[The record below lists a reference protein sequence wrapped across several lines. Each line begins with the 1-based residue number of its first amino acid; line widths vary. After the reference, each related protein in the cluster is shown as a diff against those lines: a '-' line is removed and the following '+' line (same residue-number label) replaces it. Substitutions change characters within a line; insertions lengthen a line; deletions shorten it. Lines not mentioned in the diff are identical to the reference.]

1 MVELL
6 SLDDFKHIDPNGDP
20 FEWLLQ
26 IAKFEG
32 EKLQENHDHG
42 RSNGFEYN
50 AQLPEFLCKKES
62 MGFEKNGGKKSKRK
76 LKEEDG
82 DGDWG
87 SGLKP
92 KLKRRKKQK
101 PQSSI
106 TTPDMPD
113 TFKRHILED
122 GDRERGSELKS
133 KLKRIKKQKPSS
145 PIPTP
150 DMPDRFK
157 RYILEDMGGSGLV
170 LVIQKTLF
178 FSDVNHTASRF
189 SVPFSQVK
197 SHDFLTKTE
206 ADDLAHKKPMQVCF
220 LDPSMEKTTMTFN
233 RWDMG
238 KNSLYVMIESWNSV
252 VESNKL
258 KKDEIVQIWS
268 FRMNSELCFALVR
281 V

>member
-6 SLDDFKHIDPNGDP
+6 SRDDFKHIDPNGDP

-42 RSNGFEYN
+42 RSNGFECN
-50 AQLPEFLCKKES
+50 APLPEFLCKKES
-62 MGFEKNGGKKSKRK
+62 MGFDNNGGKKPKRK

-101 PQSSI
+101 PQS
-106 TTPDMPD
+106 
-113 TFKRHILED
+113 L
-122 GDRERGSELKS
+122 
-133 KLKRIKKQKPSS
+133 
-145 PIPTP
+145 IPTP

-197 SHDFLTKTE
+197 SHDFLTKIE
-206 ADDLAHKKPMQVCF
+206 ADGLAHKKPMQVCF

-238 KNSLYVMIESWNSV
+238 KNSLYVMIGSWNSV

-258 KKDEIVQIWS
+258 KKDEIVQLWS
-268 FRMNSELCFALVR
+268 FRMNSQLCFALVR

>member
-1 MVELL
+1 MIMAVPMV
-6 SLDDFKHIDPNGDP
+6 
-20 FEWLLQ
+20 
-26 IAKFEG
+26 
-32 EKLQENHDHG
+32 
-42 RSNGFEYN
+42 SNGFDSYLSFF
-50 AQLPEFLCKKES
+50 ARKKAWGS
-62 MGFEKNGGKKSKRK
+62 TTMVGRNQKRK

-92 KLKRRKKQK
+92 KLKRCKKQK
-101 PQSSI
+101 PQSPI
-106 TTPDMPD
+106 PTPDMPD

-122 GDRERGSELKS
+122 GDREWGSELKP
-133 KLKRIKKQKPSS
+133 KLKRSKKQKPQSS
-145 PIPTP
+145 IPTP
-150 DMPDRFK
+150 DMPDTFK

-197 SHDFLTKTE
+197 SHDFLTTIE

-252 VESNKL
+252 VKSNKL
-258 KKDEIVQIWS
+258 KKDEIVQLWS